1 MAALVFLV
9 LKAEAEYQAAPD
21 AYSDARLECWV
32 CVIQNRGRIFALAS
46 VIGVSFGIQEKRNQG
61 FWRAP
66 LNWGDFGPSYLR
78 G

>member
-46 VIGVSFGIQEKRNQG
+46 SDWSEFRDSGKT
-61 FWRAP
+61 
-66 LNWGDFGPSYLR
+66 
-78 G
+78 